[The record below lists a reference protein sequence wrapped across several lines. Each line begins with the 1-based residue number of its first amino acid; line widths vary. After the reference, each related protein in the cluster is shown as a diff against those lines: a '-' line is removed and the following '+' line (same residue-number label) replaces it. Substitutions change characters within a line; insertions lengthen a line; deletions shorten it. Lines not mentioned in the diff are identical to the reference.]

1 VYVIYIYIYIYTQRS
16 LVPYFKVSFLRFL
29 FYCLRFLSCSV
40 LKLVHISIRVDLC
53 IVTPNAHMFLLN
65 TLMRTVC
72 QEAKPV
78 TILDG
83 IWGLIRTKTPRPNQ
97 PSNSSKN
104 HESLK
109 RKMKSEI
116 NDESATSSEAPPH
129 PQSHQSG
136 TPFSTFPCCLREVV
150 SRTCHQDLRAPHP
163 ATIPNMTSHDTLI
176 NCSGLDIWFIL

>member
-1 VYVIYIYIYIYTQRS
+1 
-16 LVPYFKVSFLRFL
+16 
-29 FYCLRFLSCSV
+29 LSCSV
-40 LKLVHISIRVDLC
+40 LKLVHICIRVDLC

-83 IWGLIRTKTPRPNQ
+83 IWGLIKNKHPDPTNQ
-97 PSNSSKN
+97 ATHQMN

-116 NDESATSSEAPPH
+116 NDASATSSEAPPH

-136 TPFSTFPCCLREVV
+136 TPFSTIHAAFER
-150 SRTCHQDLRAPHP
+150 
-163 ATIPNMTSHDTLI
+163 
-176 NCSGLDIWFIL
+176 